1 MKTRHGF
8 GGIYCIMSNASP
20 SYYKKTRV
28 GASAIRRTPRRFG
41 LERLEQRDCPALM
54 ISIAPPNI
62 PIFEGDAAVF
72 TVRLS
77 EPSSQPERVGITVAA
92 GTATLGKD
100 FVFNNNT
107 QLLFA
112 PGQTTQ
118 TFFVRTFTDRLAEG
132 AETFVV
138 TARSLNRP
146 NVQAVKTATMYD
158 LILTTVRADNV
169 RVVEGNNGT
178 TAAVFT
184 VRLEGRPMLP
194 VTVSYAT
201 ADVTA
206 LAGSDYVAASGVLS
220 FAPGESVKTVSVQ
233 INGDLEAETDETFR
247 LNLTNPSRGTTIA
260 TPSLTGTIVNDESDQ
275 PGFQITVEYVTSF
288 YGEVP
293 IRVRNATQAAVN
305 RWQQVITGDIPG
317 FLEVSTGNFVDDFRM
332 RVQMGLLGGEP
343 NSPGGALANAM
354 PLQYRT
360 TGSQLPWLGE
370 TGIDPADVTSS
381 QLVAIL
387 THEIG
392 HALGFASSNPNF
404 TRWVSGFT
412 WTGPNALREYRT
424 LAGTSVTSVPLES
437 GGGGGTAGAH
447 WSDSVFR
454 TELMTGYVE
463 PAGVAMPLSKVT
475 VGAFADL
482 GYTVNYAAAD
492 AFVLTAAIQSPQLTA
507 RGGPLAA
514 PGTTIGSQPQS
525 SGPPRPVAPPPV
537 TSPSAPKMDF
547 PTVIVPKTNL
557 SLKAVVSTPR
567 TIGPSSSAAGRS
579 IAFALLSRKW

>member
-1 MKTRHGF
+1 
-8 GGIYCIMSNASP
+8 
-20 SYYKKTRV
+20 
-28 GASAIRRTPRRFG
+28 
-41 LERLEQRDCPALM
+41 M

-77 EPSSQPERVGITVAA
+77 EPSSQPERVSITVAA

-107 QLLFA
+107 QLLFG

-118 TFFVRTFTDRLAEG
+118 TFSVRTFTDRLAEG
-132 AETFVV
+132 AETLVV

-146 NVQAVKTATMYD
+146 NVQAVKTATIYD
-158 LILTTVRADNV
+158 LIRTTVRAENV

-178 TAAVFT
+178 AAAVFT

-201 ADVTA
+201 ADMTA

-293 IRVRNATQAAVN
+293 ISVRNATQAAVN

-317 FLEVSTGNFVDDFRM
+317 FVEVSTGKFVDDFRM
-332 RVQMGLLGGEP
+332 RVQMGLLGGGSDGP
-343 NSPGGALANAM
+343 SGALANAL

-424 LAGTSVTSVPLES
+424 LAGTSVASVPLES
-437 GGGGGTAGAH
+437 GGGAGTAGAH
-447 WSDSVFR
+447 WSETVFGR
-454 TELMTGYVE
+454 ELMTGYVE

-492 AFVLTAAIQSPQLTA
+492 VFVLPAAIQSPQSTA
-507 RGGPLAA
+507 PGWPRAA
-514 PGTTIGSQPQS
+514 PGTSVGSQPQS
-525 SGPPRPVAPPPV
+525 SGPARAVAPAPA
-537 TSPSAPKMDF
+537 TSPSPPKMDF
-547 PTVIVPKTNL
+547 PTGSVPKTNL
-557 SLKAVVSTPR
+557 ASKAVVSTPR
-567 TIGPSSSAAGRS
+567 TIGPSSSATGRT
-579 IAFALLSRKW
+579 IAFALLSREW